1 MEDLDKDFSTLHEIE
16 AVVIGLFRVV
26 LNRPQL
32 GLDENVFELGMAS
45 LQATQLTSRINQTF
59 DREVSRAVIYKH
71 PSARTMAAWLNTNPN
86 DQAGNASHLLRE
98 ERESTAPAPLCPAAI
113 ERDR

>member
-1 MEDLDKDFSTLHEIE
+1 MERLDNDFSTLHEIE

-45 LQATQLTSRINQTF
+45 LQAQQLTSRINQTF
-59 DREVSRAVIYKH
+59 DREVSRAAIYKH
-71 PSARTMAAWLNTNPN
+71 PSARTMAAWLNTNAN
-86 DQAGNASHLLRE
+86 DQAENVNTLLRG
-98 ERESTAPAPLCPAAI
+98 ESESMAPDPLFPAGI

>member
-1 MEDLDKDFSTLHEIE
+1 MEDLDSNFSTLHEIE

-32 GLDENVFELGMAS
+32 GLDENVFELGMTS
-45 LQATQLTSRINQTF
+45 LQAIHLISRINQTF
-59 DREVSRAVIYKH
+59 DRDISRAAIYKH
-71 PSARTMAAWLNTNPN
+71 PSARTMAAWLNANPN
-86 DQAGNASHLLRE
+86 YPGDTATNLLQ
-98 ERESTAPAPLCPAAI
+98 RESESVGPDPLFPAGI